1 MKSNKSVTNTTP
13 TPLTFSSAITESDE
27 AHAAAKTFELI
38 QKEKRIKQQN
48 TQSFSQNTVV
58 ERQLVS
64 DEEIAQRLAM
74 AKRQSSISAKEM
86 KLYAANE
93 NVNIAEVKLKEASDK
108 SFDLLKNKWR

>member
-1 MKSNKSVTNTTP
+1 
-13 TPLTFSSAITESDE
+13 
-27 AHAAAKTFELI
+27 
-38 QKEKRIKQQN
+38 
-48 TQSFSQNTVV
+48 
-58 ERQLVS
+58 
-64 DEEIAQRLAM
+64 M